1 MNIYYVY
8 ALQSSEDRRIYV
20 GMTSDLH
27 RRIKEHNDCRVRS
40 TKAFSPWVLIIYKEV
55 NARIEARKFEKY
67 YKSGVEKEYLKSLDT
82 ANGPVVQRI
91 E

>member
-40 TKAFSPWVLIIYKEV
+40 TKAFCSWVLIFYKEV
-55 NARIEARKFEKY
+55 NIRIEAIKFEKY
-67 YKSGVEKEYLKSLDT
+67 YKSGVGKEYLKSLDT

>member
-40 TKAFSPWVLIIYKEV
+40 TKAFGPWVLIFYKEV
-55 NARIEARKFEKY
+55 NTRIEA
-67 YKSGVEKEYLKSLDT
+67 
-82 ANGPVVQRI
+82 
-91 E
+91 